1 MNALLANQNVSA
13 SLGKFHIE
21 NIRGKTN
28 TNIKKPKNKKVQ
40 KISKDIFFKS

>member
-13 SLGKFHIE
+13 SLGKIDIE

-28 TNIKKPKNKKVQ
+28 TNKKARKIKNLKRY
-40 KISKDIFFKS
+40 IF

>member
-13 SLGKFHIE
+13 SLGKIDIE

-28 TNIKKPKNKKVQ
+28 TNIKKQEK
-40 KISKDIFFKS
+40 